1 MEITSADEDA
11 EGLET
16 LAAMEIEKDRT
27 WTPQQNILYGKA
39 FPVSLLI
46 PLTWLEQTIE
56 SISVNDNTAVN
67 DSNLV
72 V

>member
-11 EGLET
+11 EELET

-39 FPVSLLI
+39 FPVPLLF
-46 PLTWLEQTIE
+46 PSAWLEQTIK
-56 SISVNDNTAVN
+56 SISVHTN
-67 DSNLV
+67 SIE
-72 V
+72 